1 VNRIQIPIRRVH
13 LETVFEGA
21 RAEYFALLEP
31 HGRVS
36 PLRVRLRDLREK
48 LIEHFHPALPATD
61 LVERLNGTPDR
72 ELTLTLSLDH
82 AEGAHWQAWLRVVH
96 PHEALDARRAPAAD
110 LNELRASPR
119 RAPAVN
125 SDVRIECGARTLQGT
140 LYNVS
145 EHGLGIALL
154 TTQLSEAGALEVGQT
169 VELVD
174 ETRIAGRI
182 RSQYPAA
189 GGCVLG
195 IELEQKLDTARYL
208 KVEA

>member
-13 LETVFEGA
+13 LETVFEGT
-21 RAEYFALLEP
+21 RAEQFALLEP
-31 HGRVS
+31 HGGVS
-36 PLRVRLRDLREK
+36 PLRVRLRDLRDK
-48 LIEHFHPALPATD
+48 LVEHFHPELPAGE
-61 LVERLNGTPDR
+61 LVRRLNEERDR
-72 ELTLTLSLDH
+72 ELTLTLALDH

-96 PHEALDARRAPAAD
+96 TYEALDARRPVD

-119 RAPAVN
+119 KKPSLAA
-125 SDVRIECGARTLQGT
+125 DVRLECGAQTLQGT

-154 TTQLSEAGALEVGQT
+154 TTQLLEAGALEVGQE
-169 VELVD
+169 VELVG
-174 ETRIAGRI
+174 EERIAGRI

-195 IELEQKLDTARYL
+195 IELEQKLDAARYL
-208 KVEA
+208 KIEA